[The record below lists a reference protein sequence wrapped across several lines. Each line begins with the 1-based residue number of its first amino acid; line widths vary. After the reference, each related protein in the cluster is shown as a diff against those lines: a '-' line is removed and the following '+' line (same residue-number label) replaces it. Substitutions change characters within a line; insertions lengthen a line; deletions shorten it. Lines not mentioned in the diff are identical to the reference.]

1 MKRSEVFFNI
11 ALVFIDIAM
20 IVAGFALAYEVRLYA
35 SDFVPV
41 KWVLPLNEYLRYIFL
56 FIPVWVLV
64 FATMGL
70 YAFRGVGSFV
80 GEMLKVIL
88 ASSATISLMIII
100 IFFNRDQFFSR
111 LIIIYAWLFV
121 CALVVGGRLIL
132 RTGQKFLYRYGV
144 GVRRILIVGANTVA
158 SELIE
163 VLAKNNDGWELVGV
177 MDENKQQGEKVL
189 GKYRVLGNRDKLA
202 KIKKRYHVDEI
213 WLAEAKKTDEEMID
227 LISFCQ
233 DNDLTF
239 RFVPSILEVV
249 SANVETQAVAG
260 MPLIALKDTALE
272 GWGRIIKRILDL
284 VFSLLVIS
292 FLWPVL
298 LVIAL
303 IIKIDSPGPVFY
315 KSTRIGKK
323 GKPFVLYKFRS
334 MKVEYSIGEEY
345 GGKEAEKY
353 REELK
358 KQNIADGPMFK
369 VENDPRIT
377 RVGRFIRKT
386 RLDELAQ
393 VINVFLGEMSWIG
406 PRPPLPEEVAQYE
419 SQHLKRLAI
428 KSGITGPWQVTGRH
442 DLTFDEIVKLDTYYI
457 EHWSLGM
464 DLQIF
469 FKTIWLMLTKKGA

>member
-41 KWVLPLNEYLRYIFL
+41 KWVLPLKEYMRYIIL
-56 FIPVWVLV
+56 FIPVWLGV
-64 FATMGL
+64 FALIGL

-80 GEMLKVIL
+80 AEMLKVIL
-88 ASSATISLMIII
+88 AVSATISLMIII

-121 CALVVGGRLIL
+121 AVMVVVGRFLL

-144 GVRRILIVGANTVA
+144 GVRRILIVGVNTVA
-158 SELIE
+158 EDLIE
-163 VLAKNNDGWELVGV
+163 FLAKSNDGWELVGV
-177 MDENKQQGEKVL
+177 MDEKKQQGEKV
-189 GKYRVLGNRDKLA
+189 GSYRVLGNRDKLE
-202 KIKKRYHVDEI
+202 KIIKRYRPDEI
-213 WLAEAKKTDEEMID
+213 WLAEAKKSEKEMID
-227 LISFCQ
+227 LISYCQ
-233 DNDLTF
+233 DHDLTF

-249 SANVETQAVAG
+249 SANVETLAVAG

-272 GWGRIIKRILDL
+272 GWGRIIKRVLDII
-284 VFSLLVIS
+284 FSILVILL
-292 FLWPVL
+292 LWPLFVI
-298 LVIAL
+298 IAL
-303 IIKIDSPGPVFY
+303 AIKIDSPGPVFY
-315 KSTRIGKK
+315 KSTRVGRK
-323 GKPFVLYKFRS
+323 GRLFTLYKFRS
-334 MKVEYSIGEEY
+334 MKVEYSVGEEY
-345 GGKEAEKY
+345 GGKAADKL

-358 KQNIADGPMFK
+358 KKNIADGPMFK
-369 VENDPRIT
+369 VEDDPRIT
-377 RVGRFIRKT
+377 RVGQFIRKT

-393 VINVFLGEMSWIG
+393 IINIFRGEMSWIG
-406 PRPPLPEEVAQYE
+406 PRPPLPDEVKQYE
-419 SQHLKRLAI
+419 AHHLKRLAI

-457 EHWSLGM
+457 EHWSLGL

-469 FKTIWLMLTKKGA
+469 FKTIWLMLTKRGA